1 MFFLTSELQQ
11 IKTIPNN
18 LYAVTTR
25 PYDAKSVSIALFMRL
40 SEGRTASDAYN
51 RKGNGLQPVV

>member
-51 RKGNGLQPVV
+51 RKGNGL